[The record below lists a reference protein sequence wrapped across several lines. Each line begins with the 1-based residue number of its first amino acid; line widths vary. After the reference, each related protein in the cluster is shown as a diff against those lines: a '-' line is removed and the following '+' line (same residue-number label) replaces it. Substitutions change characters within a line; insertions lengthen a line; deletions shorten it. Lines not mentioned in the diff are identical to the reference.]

1 MRRTLMK
8 SKIHRATVTRADLHY
23 EGSCSIDAE
32 LMRLADIVEGEQVH
46 IVNVTN
52 GSRAVTYAIEGSRGE
67 VALNGAMAHIGDV
80 GDVVILITYAQL
92 DSAELESFVPRVVRV
107 DARNRPRVA
116 LERPRKQERAERSE
130 RAVVS

>member
-1 MRRTLMK
+1 MK

-23 EGSCSIDAE
+23 EGSCSIDPE

-46 IVNVTN
+46 ILNVTN
-52 GSRAVTYAIEGSRGE
+52 GSRAVTYAIEGGRGE
-67 VALNGAMAHIGDV
+67 FALNGAMAHIGDA
-80 GDVVILITYAQL
+80 GDLVILITYAQL
-92 DSAELESFVPRVVRV
+92 DGEELESFVPRVVRV

-116 LERPRKQERAERSE
+116 VERPRRTERSD